1 MVVLQLWRP
10 DRPSHLRRAR
20 HAPSVACAAGEEH
33 AKLVLLRHG
42 QSEWNLANRFTGWCD
57 VDLTEQGIIEARNAG
72 QLLKE
77 EGIQLDVVRCRL

>member
-1 MVVLQLWRP
+1 
-10 DRPSHLRRAR
+10 
-20 HAPSVACAAGEEH
+20 VACAAGEEH